1 MEKLDK
7 KENIIKD
14 SKEKVVAYIRDNKS
28 YDNNYKKIQEQK
40 LYKYCEEKNYELIKI
55 FYDVET
61 TQETIPENYTEM
73 FWDITEGNI
82 KKIITVDCYELF
94 VLRGMHLLFLIGALA
109 VNDCKIEFIDDELD
123 EFCYSTYLFSKYI
136 KKCKKTQRN

>member
-40 LYKYCEEKNYELIKI
+40 LYKYCEEKI
-55 FYDVET
+55 
-61 TQETIPENYTEM
+61 M
-73 FWDITEGNI
+73 
-82 KKIITVDCYELF
+82 
-94 VLRGMHLLFLIGALA
+94 
-109 VNDCKIEFIDDELD
+109 
-123 EFCYSTYLFSKYI
+123 S
-136 KKCKKTQRN
+136 

>member
-7 KENIIKD
+7 KGNIIKD

-94 VLRGMHLLFLIGALA
+94 VLRGMHLIFLIGALA
-109 VNDCKIEFIDDELD
+109 VNDCKIEFIDDEFD

-136 KKCKKTQRN
+136 KKCKKTHRN